1 MSLLWQLTPVWQYII
16 RSVRT
21 PRLES
26 KLYCFNFFFI
36 LSESDSL
43 LLLQAGLI
51 LSSDLPGYRHSQLRI
66 VRTIYYPPE
75 VREPKSR
82 HRAKALMIGISR
94 IAYFNEDGTCVIG
107 MEAKSIMPLIIFDAV
122 VNVSTRLSSPHHQ
135 KPFRPRFDHYADHCL
150 VLPDYLF
157 RSSSEEYVSINDSSA

>member
-1 MSLLWQLTPVWQYII
+1 M
-16 RSVRT
+16 
-21 PRLES
+21 
-26 KLYCFNFFFI
+26 

-75 VREPKSR
+75 VREPKFR
-82 HRAKALMIGISR
+82 HRAKALIIGISR
-94 IAYFNEDGTCVIG
+94 IAYFNEDGTWVIG

-122 VNVSTRLSSPHHQ
+122 VNVRTRLSSPPHHQ
-135 KPFRPRFDHYADHCL
+135 KPFRPRFDHYADRCL

-157 RSSSEEYVSINDSSA
+157 RSSFEEYVSINDSSA